1 MSGPVGCS
9 GRSRSL
15 RVSTRRDSHSGLS
28 SLSWTW
34 ISSIEISPA
43 LGDFRYRVRNFA
55 RSNHSSRGLVL
66 PTSRPTTVSITPRR
80 YPKSPGSSRT
90 AHGAAHGASRRT
102 AATMLLAHLGR
113 EIRFFWFRST
123 LHYSPRLFPTPPSC
137 KRVGPSPASP
147 GADLILVAGRAAG
160 ARGCARRRRVPIWVF
175 SKNALMAGWDRAE
188 KPVIRRPCWYSDTP

>member
-1 MSGPVGCS
+1 MDHTRQGAVSGPVGCS

-15 RVSTRRDSHSGLS
+15 RISTRRDSHSGLS

-113 EIRFFWFRST
+113 EIRF
-123 LHYSPRLFPTPPSC
+123 YSGLNRRCIT
-137 KRVGPSPASP
+137 RPASSRHLHP
-147 GADLILVAGRAAG
+147 VNVLDP
-160 ARGCARRRRVPIWVF
+160 ARRVRVP
-175 SKNALMAGWDRAE
+175 
-188 KPVIRRPCWYSDTP
+188 T